1 MLFNQISLIKRS
13 MSSKTQFLSG
23 DIQEGR
29 KITITKNGTLN
40 MYIAV
45 DISDSLTKDDI
56 NKSIVMVKALI
67 ERVSQHVHTH
77 EM

>member
-1 MLFNQISLIKRS
+1 

-45 DISDSLTKDDI
+45 DISNSLTKDDI

-77 EM
+77 M

>member
-67 ERVSQHVHTH
+67 ERVSQHTH
-77 EM
+77 DM